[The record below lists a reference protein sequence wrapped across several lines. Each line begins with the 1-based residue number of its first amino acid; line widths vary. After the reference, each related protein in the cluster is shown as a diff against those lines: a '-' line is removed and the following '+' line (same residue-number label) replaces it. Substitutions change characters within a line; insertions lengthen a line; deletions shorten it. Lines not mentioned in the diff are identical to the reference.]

1 MAGDGQYAGT
11 DEDGGRKA
19 KRARVTVA
27 CVGCRRKKERCDGT
41 HPACQSCRSQ
51 GKQCIYP
58 VREKKRGLRLGYVR
72 SLEVLL
78 GLLFKSVDG
87 AESSAVALLQGGMKA
102 SNAPLKNPTT
112 SKTNLFADVWRQS
125 DAALQLNEMLASVES
140 KEIELVD
147 DRLDA
152 VFEKA
157 LNQCQSTGGIEEL
170 GQSHSALPT
179 PASSHPTHEISTTLA
194 VEQPSPLHFN
204 SPENLPRAELESESM
219 LSPIPSSNTS
229 PSSISR
235 LPLGWHR
242 YIKSYHGTLHTW
254 FPIIPK
260 QDIWRYAH
268 ILGDT
273 SPSVQSPQLSAGELA
288 CLWAVVSC
296 ASYRDS
302 SLPAGDANSPESL
315 SHHAAMLVRD
325 SIALCMGSDTYF
337 EMGHV
342 QALLVFVVHH
352 LMSGSLSQAWLL
364 LGRAVYMAV
373 DLGLFKPGS
382 STRPGPMDDK
392 TERVYLGCLVLDT
405 LVALCM
411 GRRPYLQTRDLHS
424 IGLSNINGIE
434 EWELSSLSSASDVPV
449 APMPARILSSFN
461 NFVMLIGLVNDLVT
475 LPPDAFDKQR
485 ISSILQRIMSSYSS
499 FNRTTPSYPQ
509 TLNIS
514 ILFVMVILILWSKI
528 PSLLGTAESLDLTAM
543 LRDLL
548 KTALAGL
555 QECEYEQLSPLYDI
569 YLHILVSILS
579 TKIAQAPYEMPELL
593 QLKRKLQDLCAA
605 QAKCRQ
611 RSNGITE
618 AVNGTIN
625 NQLSSVDSGNISL
638 NATLRDV
645 DSFEPGESELY
656 NSLSLLGSSDWEVP
670 TLGFLEKLGV
680 PHDTIAM
687 NDQDVLNTYI
697 CLD

>member
-1 MAGDGQYAGT
+1 MAGDSQCAGT

-51 GKQCIYP
+51 GKQCVYP

-102 SNAPLKNPTT
+102 SNAPLRSPTT
-112 SKTNLFADVWRQS
+112 SKTNLLADIWRQS
-125 DAALQLNEMLASVES
+125 DAALQLNKMLASVES
-140 KEIELVD
+140 MEIELVD

-170 GQSHSALPT
+170 GQSHSVLPT
-179 PASSHPTHEISTTLA
+179 PASSHSTHEISTTSGL
-194 VEQPSPLHFN
+194 EQPSPLHFD
-204 SPENLPRAELESESM
+204 SLENLPRAELESESM
-219 LSPIPSSNTS
+219 QSPVPSSNIYPS
-229 PSSISR
+229 PISR

-242 YIKSYHGTLHTW
+242 YIESYHATIHTW

-273 SPSVQSPQLSAGELA
+273 LPSVQNPQLSAGELA

-296 ASYRDS
+296 ASYQDS
-302 SLPAGDANSPESL
+302 SLPTGDANSPESL
-315 SHHAAMLVRD
+315 SHRTKILVRD
-325 SIALCMGSDTYF
+325 SMALSMRSDTYF
-337 EMGHV
+337 EIGHV
-342 QALLVFVVHH
+342 QALLVFVIHH
-352 LMSGSLSQAWLL
+352 LMSESLSQAWLL
-364 LGRAVYMAV
+364 LGRAVYMAI

-382 STRPGPMDDK
+382 STGLGLMDET

-405 LVALCM
+405 LVALRM
-411 GRRPYLQTRDLHS
+411 GRRPYLRTRDLHN
-424 IGLSNINGIE
+424 IRLSNVNGIE
-434 EWELSSLSSASDVPV
+434 EWELSSLFSGSEVPV
-449 APMPARILSSFN
+449 SPMPARILSSFN
-461 NFVMLIGLVNDLVT
+461 SFVMLIGLTNDLVT

-485 ISSILQRIMSSYSS
+485 ISSIFQRVMSSYSC
-499 FNRTTPSYPQ
+499 FNQTTPSHPQ

-514 ILFVMVILILWSKI
+514 ILFTIVILILWSKI
-528 PSLLGTAESLDLTAM
+528 PCLLGTAESPDLTAT
-543 LRDLL
+543 LQDLL

-555 QECEYEQLSPLYDI
+555 QECEYEQLSPLHDI
-569 YLHILVSILS
+569 YLHILVSLLS
-579 TKIAQAPYEMPELL
+579 PKSAHAPYKIPELL
-593 QLKRKLQDLCAA
+593 QLERKLQDICAA
-605 QAKCRQ
+605 QAKHRQ

-618 AVNGTIN
+618 AINDTMN
-625 NQLSSVDSGNISL
+625 NQLLSVGSGSISL
-638 NATLRDV
+638 HATLREV

-656 NSLSLLGSSDWEVP
+656 NSLSLLGSSDW
-670 TLGFLEKLGV
+670 
-680 PHDTIAM
+680 
-687 NDQDVLNTYI
+687 
-697 CLD
+697 